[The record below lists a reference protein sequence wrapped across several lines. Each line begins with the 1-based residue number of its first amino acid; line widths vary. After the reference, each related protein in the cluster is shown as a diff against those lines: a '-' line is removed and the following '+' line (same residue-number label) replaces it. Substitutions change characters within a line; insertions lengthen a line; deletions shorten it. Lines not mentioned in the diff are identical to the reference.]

1 MGFMKMNI
9 KSKSYCQFCEQKCRV
24 ERSGFYFCPNG
35 HYVIKQVTV
44 VTEPIFELIQP
55 ASTGNGWDSINVY
68 RLNSIKGEFC
78 DDTGKLLTSSSDF
91 KKDESLKPEV
101 V

>member
-1 MGFMKMNI
+1 MNI
-9 KSKSYCQFCEQKCRV
+9 KSNNYCQFCKQKCRV

-35 HYVIKQVTV
+35 HYIVKIEGDVNFL
-44 VTEPIFELIQP
+44 EMIQP

-91 KKDESLKPEV
+91 KKDESLRGSVEPHKPEV